1 MDIQWDDYIAGG
13 YILTHGMARPSWM
26 NPSLIPDHYLSLS
39 GCISDR
45 LPIAT
50 AWHDEIPD
58 EAHNLGMTQDEWSRY
73 KAWSQAQLG
82 KQVGYPDTFY
92 TLETAKHIQ
101 HRFLSDSLSVLMG
114 IGLHQ
119 KRVDDFL
126 QQHAET
132 GQAYGIYHGLQQQQ
146 SLVAGGVAQGF
157 DILGYGNGINH
168 SWLCYSLE
176 THVKERFNITP
187 NELGLIANVD
197 DANRVRN
204 FARQEE
210 PGWHWEAWLIVYYEQ
225 EEN

>member
-13 YILTHGMARPSWM
+13 YILTHGMVRPSWM
-26 NPSLIPDHYLSLS
+26 DPHLIPDHYLSLS

-58 EAHNLGMTQDEWSRY
+58 EARNLGMTQDEWSRY
-73 KAWSQAQLG
+73 KAWSHHQLG

-92 TLETAKHIQ
+92 TLDTAQYIQ
-101 HRFLSDSLSVLMG
+101 QCYLADSLSVL
-114 IGLHQ
+114 IGVALHHT
-119 KRVDDFL
+119 RVDGFL
-126 QQHAET
+126 LQHAET
-132 GQAYGIYHGLQQQQ
+132 GRAYGVYHGLQQGQT
-146 SLVAGGVAQGF
+146 LIEGGVAQGF

-176 THVKERFNITP
+176 TRVKDRFNITP
-187 NELGLIANVD
+187 NELGLIANAD
-197 DANRVRN
+197 DANCVRK

-210 PGWHWEAWLIVYYEQ
+210 PGWHWEAWLIVYYA
-225 EEN
+225 EEND